1 LISSKRFDI
10 FFPQAAGREYIMMD
24 RELVLKI
31 ARLARLKLS
40 DEEIGEFAGQLGS
53 IIDYVQQL
61 EGVDAGS
68 AEPTCFVEPLHDP
81 SRGDTETSSLSQ
93 EEALRNGPRAKKGF
107 FAVPK
112 VIDGHS

>member
-53 IIDYVQQL
+53 I
-61 EGVDAGS
+61 VDAGS